1 MSLRKLH
8 LEEIESLEKQG
19 CIADD
24 WTDIRVVDG
33 FPPSHIQNVHFS
45 GRVTIELQYPFKK
58 SDNDA
63 GIYNSYIKDCVI
75 ANHVHISNV
84 RYLSNYHVHE
94 GATIRD
100 VGSIQVKGE
109 TSFGN
114 GTEVSAWNEGGG
126 REVPIYD
133 KLNSQI
139 AYLIATRRDDQ
150 TFVDTMTDLIKGY
163 GEKKKSNYGLIESN
177 ALIEH
182 CTELLN
188 IHVGPA
194 AVISGVNLLNNCTI
208 SSLEDDPTFV
218 GSGVTAKN
226 SIILSGSKVDSG
238 VILEEVFVG
247 QGCRLGKQFSAEH
260 CLFFANC
267 EGYHG
272 EAVGLFAGPYTVTH
286 HKSTLLIAAMMS
298 FYNAGSGTNQSNHM
312 YKLGPIHQGVLER
325 GSKTGSF
332 SYMMWPCRVGAFSVV
347 MGKNKANFD
356 TSDFPFSYITEEGG
370 TSWLTPAMNLIT
382 VGTKRDTDKWPNRDR
397 RASEEKLDKINFKL
411 FNPYIIERVI
421 KGMDILSDLYE
432 KTPKERDA
440 LNYKGIRIKRLL
452 LKSCRKY
459 YELAYK
465 IFLGEMVFKGY
476 DDFDKGLLREF
487 ENTLIDYNP
496 EDVEINWSDVGGMV
510 SPNHLVREFIE
521 TVNKGTYKDLEDLG
535 KGMDGFCDTCYEFE
549 WYYFIHLLRERE
561 KLTGEENSREV
572 LTRIIEDWKES
583 KKRLNQLILTDSKKE
598 FDQNSRISFGLDG
611 DTDTRDKEFDSIR
624 GVWEEN
630 SFVKQLQQEIEET
643 EKKAEEILAAI

>member
-1 MSLRKLH
+1 MSFRKLH
-8 LEEIESLEKQG
+8 LEEIETLENQG
-19 CIADD
+19 CTAED
-24 WTDIRVVDG
+24 WSEIRVEDG
-33 FPPSHIQNVHFS
+33 FPPSHVQQVHFS
-45 GRVTIELQYPFKK
+45 GKVKIELQYPFNETIK
-58 SDNDA
+58 DA
-63 GIYNSYIKDCVI
+63 GIYRSYIKDCVV
-75 ANHVHISNV
+75 ANHVHISDV
-84 RYLSNYHVHE
+84 SYLSNYHIHE
-94 GATIRD
+94 GAIVRN
-100 VGSIQVKGE
+100 VGGLFVKGE

-126 REVPIYD
+126 REVVIYD
-133 KLNSQI
+133 KLTSQI
-139 AYLIATRRDDQ
+139 AYLLATRRDD
-150 TFVDTMTDLIKGY
+150 TAFIEKMTDLINGY
-163 GEKKKSNYGLIESN
+163 IEKKKSEHGIIGAGSV
-177 ALIEH
+177 IEH
-182 CTELLN
+182 CSQIIN
-188 IHVGPA
+188 VHVGPA
-194 AVISGVNLLNNCTI
+194 ANISGVNLLENCTI
-208 SSLEDDPTFV
+208 ASIEEDPTFI

-226 SIILSGSKVDSG
+226 SIVLSGSRVDSG

-247 QGCRLGKQFSAEH
+247 QGCRLGKQFSAEQ

-286 HKSTLLIAAMMS
+286 HKSSLLIAALTS

-347 MGKNKANFD
+347 MGKNTANFD
-356 TSDFPFSYITEEGG
+356 TSDFPFSYITEERG

-382 VGTKRDTDKWPNRDR
+382 VGTRRDTDKWPDRDR
-397 RASEEKLDKINFKL
+397 RKSDEKLDKINFNL

-421 KGMDILSDLYE
+421 RGMDVLGELYE
-432 KTPKERDA
+432 KTPKEREA

-465 IFLGEMVFKGY
+465 IFLGEMVFKGF

-487 ENTLIDYNP
+487 KNTLIDYHA

-510 SPNHLVREFIE
+510 SPNHLVAEFIE
-521 TVNKGTYKDLEDLG
+521 SVRKGSYSDLEDLYN
-535 KGMDGFCDTCYEFE
+535 GMDGFCDTCYEFE
-549 WYYFIHLLRERE
+549 WYYFIHLLRDRE
-561 KLTGEENSREV
+561 NLTGEEDGRET
-572 LTRIIEDWKES
+572 LTKIIEDWKES

-611 DTDTRDKEFDSIR
+611 DNDTRDKDFESVR
-624 GVWEEN
+624 GSWEEN
-630 SFVKQLQQEIEET
+630 SFVKLLQQEIEDI
-643 EKKAEEILAAI
+643 EKKAEELLAAI